1 MYDKCKLKTNPSG
14 IVNLFRTF
22 SYPRKTMSSDKKT
35 EVPPVVTPQDFP
47 VVGIGA
53 SAGGLDAFRRL
64 LKAIP
69 DDSGM
74 AFVLVQHLDPL
85 HESILPEILSRVTA
99 IPVSEVTD
107 DIHLTPNHIYVIPAN
122 KILTA
127 FDGVLKLTPRD
138 KIKTNLAIDVFFTSL
153 AAVHKELAVG
163 IVLSGKGYDGTL
175 GLKAIKEYGGISFAQ
190 DQATAAYGDMPQNAV
205 NAGVVDFVLTPEA
218 MPEKLG
224 EFARVYRE
232 SYIGNPQEE
241 IPKEDETAFKAL
253 LVLLQERSGVDFTY
267 YKQNTIRR
275 RIARRMA
282 IGKVGKLAD
291 YLNMLTGDKTE
302 QQALFQDMLI
312 PVTSFFRDPNTF
324 EALSE
329 TVFPALF
336 KNKSAEEPVRI
347 WIAGCSTGEE
357 AFSMAICLHEFLGEQ
372 SPDRQIQI
380 FASDISEIAIKK
392 ARAGVYTK
400 AEVQTLSDGQLSTY
414 FTKTSGNYQV
424 VKTIRDLCVFAVQN
438 FLKDPP
444 FSKIDLISCRNVLI
458 YMDSFLQKKALS
470 TFHYAL
476 RKNGFLLLGK
486 SETASVVSD
495 LFISFIRNEKIYT
508 RKSVPGRFL
517 PVAAE
522 RREDALVRK
531 DKKTAKSETLQTDFR
546 KTAEAM
552 LLAKYTPA
560 SVIVNELMDVVHIHG
575 AIAPFLEPPPGKPTF
590 NLFKMA
596 REGLGFELRNA
607 LHKAKTSPGSVIKT
621 GIPVRIHGV
630 QHLVTIE
637 IVLLTNSVEPH
648 FLILFTKAKTETA
661 SALNGDNLTAVIT
674 NEAQLRIQ
682 QLENELAQTREDMR
696 SITEDQ
702 EAANEELQSTS
713 EELES
718 SSEEMQSL
726 NEELETSKEELQSS
740 NEELVILNQEL
751 LDKQEQLNV
760 ARLYSEAIVTSIRE
774 PLVILDKTLRIKTA
788 NLAFYKKFNFT
799 ELETE
804 DKLFFELEN
813 RQWDDQALQAQIEK
827 IIPQRAKLEA
837 FEITLKFPVLGER
850 TMLLNARQVA
860 NENTVEPLILLAI
873 EDITERKMAEQKLKT
888 FSEALEIKV
897 KERTADLQITNEK
910 LQQFAHAAS
919 HDLQEPLRKIV
930 TFSNRL
936 QEKHEDEFSLEAKA
950 YLSKI
955 AGASAR
961 MSKLIQDLLNYS
973 QLLNHEKLFAP
984 TDLGATLENVLSD
997 FELLIEQKQALITS
1011 GLLPSIEA
1019 IPLQMNQLFYN
1030 LISNAL
1036 KFSSEGIPP
1045 VLAISSQFLTRDAIS
1060 QYPALNPSITYCEL
1074 IFKDNGIGFEQ
1085 KYGQQV
1091 FVLFQ
1096 RLNQP
1101 GDYHGTGIGLSLS
1114 KKIVEIHH
1122 GEIFVEATE
1131 TNGAAFHI
1139 ILPVKQFNPPRLP

>member
-1 MYDKCKLKTNPSG
+1 
-14 IVNLFRTF
+14 
-22 SYPRKTMSSDKKT
+22 MSADKKT
-35 EVPPVVTPQDFP
+35 EVPPVATPQDFP

-74 AFVLVQHLDPL
+74 AYVLVQHLDPL

-99 IPVSEVTD
+99 IPVSEITD

-122 KILTA
+122 KILKA

-138 KIKTNLAIDVFFTSL
+138 TIKTNLAIDVFFTSL
-153 AAVHKELAVG
+153 ADVHKELAVG
-163 IVLSGKGYDGTL
+163 IVLSGKGDDGTL
-175 GLKAIKEYGGISFAQ
+175 GLKAIKEHGGVSFAQ
-190 DQATAAYGDMPQNAV
+190 DQETAAYGDMPQSAV
-205 NAGVVDFVLTPEA
+205 NAGVVDFVLTPEE
-218 MPEKLG
+218 MPAKLR
-224 EFARVYRE
+224 EFARDYHK
-232 SYIGNPQEE
+232 SDIGNTNEE
-241 IPKEDETAFKAL
+241 IPKEDETAFKSL
-253 LVLLQERSGVDFTY
+253 IVLLQERSGVDFTY

-291 YLNMLTGDKTE
+291 YLNILMGDKTE
-302 QQALFQDMLI
+302 QQALFQDLLI

-324 EALSE
+324 EALRE
-329 TVFPALF
+329 KVLPALF
-336 KNKSAEEPVRI
+336 KNKAAEEPVRI

-372 SPDRQIQI
+372 SPTRQIQI

-392 ARAGVYTK
+392 ARAGIYTK
-400 AEVQTLSDGQLSTY
+400 AEVQTLSNEQLSLY
-414 FTKTSGNYQV
+414 FSKTSGNYQV

-486 SETASVVSD
+486 SETTSVVSD
-495 LFISFIRNEKIYT
+495 LFASFIRTEKIYS

-517 PVAAE
+517 PVSVG
-522 RREDALVRK
+522 RREDALVKK
-531 DKKTAKSETLQTDFR
+531 DKKTAKPDTLQADFR
-546 KTAEAM
+546 KTAESI

-560 SVIVNELMDVVHIHG
+560 GVIVNDLMDVVHIHG

-596 REGLGFELRNA
+596 REGLGFELRNV
-607 LHKAKTSPGSVIKT
+607 LHKAKTSPEPVIKT
-621 GIPVRIHGV
+621 GIPVQIHGV

-637 IVLLTNSVEPH
+637 ILLLTSSVEPH
-648 FLILFTKAKTETA
+648 FLILFTKTETA
-661 SALNGDNLTAVIT
+661 SGLTGDLTAVTT
-674 NEAQLRIQ
+674 NDAHLRIQ

-696 SITEDQ
+696 SIIEDQ
-702 EAANEELQSTS
+702 EVANEELQSTS

-726 NEELETSKEELQSS
+726 NEELETSKEELESS

-774 PLVILDKTLRIKTA
+774 PLVILDKSLRIKTA

-804 DKLFFELEN
+804 DKLFYELQN
-813 RQWDDQALQAQIEK
+813 HQWDDQVLQGQLEK
-827 IIPQRAKLEA
+827 IIPQRVKLEN
-837 FEITLKFPVLGER
+837 FEITLPFPVLGER

-860 NENTVEPLILLAI
+860 NEHAVEPLILLAI
-873 EDITERKMAEQKLKT
+873 EDITERKVAEQKLKT
-888 FSEALEIKV
+888 FSEDLEIKV
-897 KERTADLQITNEK
+897 KERTADLQLTNEK

-936 QEKHEDEFSLEAKA
+936 QEKHEDEFSLEAKT

-984 TDLGATLENVLSD
+984 TDLGVTLENVLSD
-997 FELLIEQKQALITS
+997 FEVLIEQKKALITS
-1011 GLLPSIEA
+1011 GLLPTMEA

-1036 KFSSEGIPP
+1036 KFSREGTPP
-1045 VLAISSQFLTRDAIS
+1045 VLAISSKLLTPETIS
-1060 QYPALNPSITYCEL
+1060 QYPTLNPSMTYCEL

-1101 GDYHGTGIGLSLS
+1101 GQYQGTGIGLSLS

-1131 TNGAAFHI
+1131 TDGAAFHI
-1139 ILPVKQFNPPRLP
+1139 ILPIKQFNPVRIP

>member
-1 MYDKCKLKTNPSG
+1 M
-14 IVNLFRTF
+14 
-22 SYPRKTMSSDKKT
+22 
-35 EVPPVVTPQDFP
+35 
-47 VVGIGA
+47 
-53 SAGGLDAFRRL
+53 
-64 LKAIP
+64 
-69 DDSGM
+69 
-74 AFVLVQHLDPL
+74 
-85 HESILPEILSRVTA
+85 
-99 IPVSEVTD
+99 
-107 DIHLTPNHIYVIPAN
+107 
-122 KILTA
+122 
-127 FDGVLKLTPRD
+127 
-138 KIKTNLAIDVFFTSL
+138 
-153 AAVHKELAVG
+153 
-163 IVLSGKGYDGTL
+163 
-175 GLKAIKEYGGISFAQ
+175 
-190 DQATAAYGDMPQNAV
+190 
-205 NAGVVDFVLTPEA
+205 
-218 MPEKLG
+218 
-224 EFARVYRE
+224 
-232 SYIGNPQEE
+232 
-241 IPKEDETAFKAL
+241 
-253 LVLLQERSGVDFTY
+253 
-267 YKQNTIRR
+267 
-275 RIARRMA
+275 
-282 IGKVGKLAD
+282 
-291 YLNMLTGDKTE
+291 
-302 QQALFQDMLI
+302 
-312 PVTSFFRDPNTF
+312 
-324 EALSE
+324 
-329 TVFPALF
+329 
-336 KNKSAEEPVRI
+336 
-347 WIAGCSTGEE
+347 AGCSTGEE
-357 AFSMAICLHEFLGEQ
+357 AFSMAICLHEFLGDQ
-372 SPDRQIQI
+372 STARQIQI

-392 ARAGVYTK
+392 ARAGIYTK
-400 AEVQTLSDGQLSTY
+400 AEVQTLSDEQLSLY

-444 FSKIDLISCRNVLI
+444 FSKIDLVSCRNVLI

-486 SETASVVSD
+486 SETTSVVSD
-495 LFISFIRNEKIYT
+495 LFASFIRTEKIYT

-517 PVAAE
+517 PVAAG
-522 RREDALVRK
+522 RREDAFVKK
-531 DKKTAKSETLQTDFR
+531 DKKTAKPDTLQTDFR
-546 KTAEAM
+546 KTAEAI

-560 SVIVNELMDVVHIHG
+560 SVIVNDLMDVVHIHG

-607 LHKAKTSPGSVIKT
+607 LHKAKTSPGAVIKT

-637 IVLLTNSVEPH
+637 ILLLTSSVEPH
-648 FLILFTKAKTETA
+648 FMVLFTKKETETA
-661 SALNGDNLTAVIT
+661 LALTGDLTTVIT
-674 NEAQLRIQ
+674 NESHLRIQ

-696 SITEDQ
+696 SIIEDQ
-702 EAANEELQSTS
+702 EVANEELQSTS

-751 LDKQEQLNV
+751 LDKQEQLNG
-760 ARLYSEAIVTSIRE
+760 ARLYSESIVTSIRE
-774 PLVILDKTLRIKTA
+774 PLVILDKALRIKTA

-804 DKLFFELEN
+804 DKLFYELQN
-813 RQWDDQALQAQIEK
+813 HQWDDPGLQGQLEK
-827 IIPQRAKLEA
+827 IIPQRVKLEN
-837 FEITLKFPVLGER
+837 FEITLPFPVLGER

-860 NENTVEPLILLAI
+860 NEHAVEPLILLAI

-897 KERTADLQITNEK
+897 KERTADLQLTNEK

-936 QEKHEDEFSLEAKA
+936 QEKHEDEFSMEAKT

-955 AGASAR
+955 AGASVR

-984 TDLGATLENVLSD
+984 TDLGETLENVLSD
-997 FELLIEQKQALITS
+997 FELLIEQKKAFITS
-1011 GLLPSIEA
+1011 GLLPTIEA

-1036 KFSSEGIPP
+1036 KFSREGTPP
-1045 VLAISSQFLTRDAIS
+1045 TLAISSHLLTPETIS
-1060 QYPALNPSITYCEL
+1060 QYPTLNPSMTYCEL

-1101 GDYHGTGIGLSLS
+1101 GQYQGTGIGLSLS

-1131 TNGAAFHI
+1131 TQGAAFHI
-1139 ILPVKQFNPPRLP
+1139 ILPFRQFNPVRIP